1 MMSEAVHLDGANIA
15 FSIRWGKGKSRAPAE
30 WERLKSVVDYFR
42 EHDVEVH
49 IHCPA
54 WAKCQFDD
62 LVEEGLDD
70 YVVLH
75 WVDIP
80 DYDTER
86 DDKDLLAWALL
97 TNGYIVS
104 NDMMQNHIENG
115 SIKLEWFAI
124 RRIPYHFTK
133 IGEFRPKLPTE
144 FPLPRR
150 KEND

>member
-1 MMSEAVHLDGANIA
+1 MLSHAHQNTSIIVTYLRMPFRPRLGALRSMPCGA
-15 FSIRWGKGKSRAPAE
+15 
-30 WERLKSVVDYFR
+30 VVDYFR